1 MAIGAAELARMT
13 RLSHCWRIT
22 ACERFLPRMN
32 HVSGG
37 RMMIPLCNVRRLPLV
52 GGVALLLTVLFSGA
66 VGAQS
71 SAASVKRDSVAR
83 ADSVA
88 KAKKKK
94 QADDQAAAKKAADAK
109 TAAAK
114 TAAAKTAAAKQEATK
129 QEAAKQAL
137 AKEAAAKQA
146 AAKAPK
152 PGSSAPT
159 DSKPAS
165 GTAKPVAAGTPK
177 ASAGRGKA
185 PAKPATAAS
194 EQGRTSLADDGPAI
208 GVYVGASSAGL
219 GFGTAP
225 VVGVGIRLAA
235 PTASLR
241 LRGELM
247 GAHYS
252 QTAPARAGGPV
263 ITDRASLTHV
273 GAALSLV
280 LNLSSSRSMRPY
292 IVIGGGVFRFQA
304 TGQAGS
310 NGAIVN
316 GVFASTTDVAGIGG
330 VGLQLT
336 PRFIIEARYL
346 TVGDFHTV
354 PITVG
359 VRF

>member
-1 MAIGAAELARMT
+1 ML
-13 RLSHCWRIT
+13 
-22 ACERFLPRMN
+22 
-32 HVSGG
+32 V
-37 RMMIPLCNVRRLPLV
+37 PLCNVRRLPLV
-52 GGVALLLTVLFSGA
+52 AGVSLLVTVLCSSA

-71 SAASVKRDSVAR
+71 SAASAKRDSVAR

-94 QADDQAAAKKAADAK
+94 QADDQAAARKAADAK
-109 TAAAK
+109 AAA
-114 TAAAKTAAAKQEATK
+114 TK
-129 QEAAKQAL
+129 SR
-137 AKEAAAKQA
+137 
-146 AAKAPK
+146 
-152 PGSSAPT
+152 GSAPT

-165 GTAKPVAAGTPK
+165 GASTAKPAATAATKPSVASPP
-177 ASAGRGKA
+177 GRAKV
-185 PAKPATAAS
+185 PTAKPATKSQATAS
-194 EQGRTSLADDGPAI
+194 EQGRTRLADDGPAI
-208 GVYVGASSAGL
+208 GVFVGASSAGL

-241 LRGELM
+241 LRGDLM
-247 GAHYS
+247 GAHYR
-252 QTAPARAGGPV
+252 QTAIARAGGPL
-263 ITDRASLTHV
+263 ITDQASLTHV

-292 IVIGGGVFRFQA
+292 VVIGGGVFRFQA
-304 TGQAGS
+304 SGQAGS

-316 GVFASTTDVAGIGG
+316 GVFTSTTDVAGIGG

-336 PRFIIEARYL
+336 PRFIVEARYL

>member
-1 MAIGAAELARMT
+1 
-13 RLSHCWRIT
+13 
-22 ACERFLPRMN
+22 
-32 HVSGG
+32 
-37 RMMIPLCNVRRLPLV
+37 MIPLCNVRRLPLV

-114 TAAAKTAAAKQEATK
+114 TAAAKQE
-129 QEAAKQAL
+129 
-137 AKEAAAKQA
+137 AAKQA
-146 AAKAPK
+146 AAKAPAK
-152 PGSSAPT
+152 GTAPKSGGSAPT
-159 DSKPAS
+159 NSKPAS

-194 EQGRTSLADDGPAI
+194 AQGRTSLADDGPAI

-241 LRGELM
+241 LRGELL
-247 GAHYS
+247 GAHYR

-263 ITDRASLTHV
+263 ITDQASLTHV

-304 TGQAGS
+304 TGQAGG

-330 VGLQLT
+330 LGLQLT

>member
-1 MAIGAAELARMT
+1 MAIGAAQLARMT

-37 RMMIPLCNVRRLPLV
+37 RMIIPLCNVRRLPVV

-114 TAAAKTAAAKQEATK
+114 TAAAK
-129 QEAAKQAL
+129 QAL

-177 ASAGRGKA
+177 ASGGRATA

-263 ITDRASLTHV
+263 ITDQASLRHV

-292 IVIGGGVFRFQA
+292 IMMGGGVFRFQA
-304 TGQAGS
+304 TGQAGG
-310 NGAIVN
+310 NGAVVN

>member
-1 MAIGAAELARMT
+1 MAIGAAQLARMT

-83 ADSVA
+83 AGSVA

-94 QADDQAAAKKAADAK
+94 QADDQAAAKKAAD
-109 TAAAK
+109 AK

-241 LRGELM
+241 LRGELL
-247 GAHYS
+247 GAHYR

-263 ITDRASLTHV
+263 ITDQASLRHV

-280 LNLSSSRSMRPY
+280 PNLSSSRSMRPY
-292 IVIGGGVFRFQA
+292 IMMGGGVFRFQA
-304 TGQAGS
+304 TGQAGG
-310 NGAIVN
+310 NGAVVN